1 MLSSLGSKEK
11 KKNGK
16 KKKNE
21 QPLFFLQK
29 IFIQIFRLVLKM
41 FNVILESIEKPKKE
55 SVNL

>member
-1 MLSSLGSKEK
+1 ME
-11 KKNGK
+11 K